1 MRSRTIREGSVGLL
15 ILGGIALF
23 GGFALWIRGIKF
35 GANSYNI
42 IAEFSD
48 VNGIQI
54 GDSVRYRGLNVGR
67 IRRIR
72 PGINGVDVTME
83 IDSTKLLI
91 PKTASI
97 QASSSGLI
105 GETFID
111 IQPPDEPW
119 IAQSENLSAVGK
131 QCNPEEIF
139 CNGDRV
145 DGISGVTL
153 DDLFPLMYELTLTAS
168 ENPELFEN
176 VSAAAKNASIAAQE
190 ITKLT
195 KDVSLLIGNVEQ
207 KLDDFSDTAQAI
219 TRVADTAADQIET
232 TSQKYQDTAE
242 QLTLLAS
249 NANELVAENRTNL
262 VITLDN
268 IRRTSESLQ
277 VLVAKL
283 DTTIASTDTQKL
295 MANLETLSTDAAAA
309 AANLKD
315 VSATFSNDTSLITL
329 QQTLDSARVTFA
341 NAQKITS
348 DLESI
353 TGDPNFLNNVRN
365 LINGLSNLVSS
376 TEQLE
381 QEVNSNISLKSIK
394 NKPD

>member
-54 GDSVRYRGLNVGR
+54 GDSVRYRGLKVGR
-67 IRRIR
+67 VRRIR

-111 IQPPDEPW
+111 IQPPDDPW

-131 QCNPEEIF
+131 QCKPEEIF

-153 DDLFPLMYELTLTAS
+153 DDLFPLMYQLTLTIS

-176 VSAAAKNASIAAQE
+176 VSAAAKNASIAATE
-190 ITKLT
+190 VAKLT
-195 KDVSLLIGNVEQ
+195 KDVSLLVGNIEQ

-219 TRVADTAADQIET
+219 TRVADTAAGQIET

-268 IRRTSESLQ
+268 IRLTTESLQ
-277 VLVAKL
+277 VLIAKL
-283 DTTIASTDTQKL
+283 DTTVASTDTQKL

>member
-35 GANSYNI
+35 GADSYNI

-72 PGINGVDVTME
+72 PGTNGVDVTME

-97 QASSSGLI
+97 KASSSGLI

-119 IAQSENLSAVGK
+119 IAQSENLSAVGR
-131 QCNPEEIF
+131 QCNSEEIF

-153 DDLFPLMYELTLTAS
+153 DDLFPLMYQLTLTIS

-176 VSAAAKNASIAAQE
+176 VSAAAKNASIAATE
-190 ITKLT
+190 VAKLT
-195 KDVSLLIGNVEQ
+195 KDVSLLVGNIEQ

-219 TRVADTAADQIET
+219 TRVADTAAGQIET

-268 IRRTSESLQ
+268 IRLTTESLQ
-277 VLVAKL
+277 VLIAKL
-283 DTTIASTDTQKL
+283 DTTVASTDTQKL

-353 TGDPNFLNNVRN
+353 TGDPNFINNVRN
-365 LINGLSNLVSS
+365 LINGLRTPNC
-376 TEQLE
+376 
-381 QEVNSNISLKSIK
+381 
-394 NKPD
+394 